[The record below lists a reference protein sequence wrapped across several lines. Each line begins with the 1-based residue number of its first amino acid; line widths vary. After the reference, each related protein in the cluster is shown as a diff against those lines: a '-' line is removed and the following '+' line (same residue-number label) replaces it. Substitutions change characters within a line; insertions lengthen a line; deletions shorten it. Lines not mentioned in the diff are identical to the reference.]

1 MLLDYFQQFNNCVF
15 GRQLYTLT
23 AANAQQTQMNKIF
36 KIIGVNP
43 INPIS
48 LIKNNLSFPIINI
61 LSLFL
66 KTYMR
71 RQLIGKR
78 LLGGPNSLEGI
89 FLRYIEEEYNIV

>member
-1 MLLDYFQQFNNCVF
+1 
-15 GRQLYTLT
+15 
-23 AANAQQTQMNKIF
+23 MNKIF

-78 LLGGPNSLEGI
+78 LQGAANSLEGI